1 MTPTYNERDNIDEF
15 VSRVRSAMTT
25 ADVFVV
31 DDNSPDG
38 TSARVAELAVGNP
51 HLHLLLRRGERG
63 YAAASREGLG
73 MLSTQGFDAI
83 ITIDCDLSH
92 DPSVIPLMLQ
102 RLSDGADVV
111 IGSRYVPGGGVRN
124 WSLFRRLLSH
134 WGNWYTAFML
144 RLSIRD
150 CTTGFRAYRADIVR
164 RARLNATVSDGYAF
178 LTESLLRIHE
188 LGDVRID
195 EVPIIYVERTQGESK
210 MSKTIISESMRRVT
224 WWGVQRRLAQWR

>member
-15 VSRVRSAMTT
+15 VSRVRSAMPT

-83 ITIDCDLSH
+83 ITID
-92 DPSVIPLMLQ
+92 
-102 RLSDGADVV
+102 
-111 IGSRYVPGGGVRN
+111 
-124 WSLFRRLLSH
+124 
-134 WGNWYTAFML
+134 
-144 RLSIRD
+144 
-150 CTTGFRAYRADIVR
+150 
-164 RARLNATVSDGYAF
+164 
-178 LTESLLRIHE
+178 
-188 LGDVRID
+188 
-195 EVPIIYVERTQGESK
+195 
-210 MSKTIISESMRRVT
+210 
-224 WWGVQRRLAQWR
+224 